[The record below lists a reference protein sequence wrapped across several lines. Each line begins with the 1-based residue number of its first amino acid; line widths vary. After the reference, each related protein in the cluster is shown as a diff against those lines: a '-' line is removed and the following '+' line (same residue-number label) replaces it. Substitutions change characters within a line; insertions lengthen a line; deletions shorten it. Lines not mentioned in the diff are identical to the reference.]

1 MLSGYGRDAKI
12 LIGAN
17 ALGQTFLWFSFF
29 IMPFYLKA
37 LGYDMKAM
45 GAFFSVQTIVGGL
58 FFLLAGHVSLHLGYR
73 KTLLLSALIGLI
85 GRLLQVLA
93 LNTTV
98 LFLGFVLVGV
108 NMGLRQPNYN
118 AYLSELVPDE
128 RRHEAFSKSFGLG
141 TLFNSLGV
149 LLAGFLPGYLMGLSL
164 AEETAYRITFS
175 LSILQFVFVVP
186 ALLLVRDVEVREK
199 RIKWERSLVLKIL
212 KFSLPSA
219 LIGLGA
225 GITIP
230 FMSIYFKLKFGE
242 TLQAISWIFFFQ
254 QLAMGLGSFGL
265 PELVRRW
272 GPVKVITSFQGT
284 ATFLFAIF
292 PSIETFALAGAVYV
306 LRAIL
311 MNIIWP
317 IYSSFMMG
325 FFKTEEKATANGI
338 QQAFST
344 FMRGV
349 GNSIGGTLFAVSL
362 AYPFYATALLYATA
376 TAMFYAFFIKHNEE

>member
-1 MLSGYGRDAKI
+1 MLSKYGRDAGI

-37 LGYDMKAM
+37 LGYGMGEL
-45 GAFFSVQTIVGGL
+45 GAFFSVQTLSGGV
-58 FFLLAGHVSLHLGYR
+58 FFLLAGQVSLHLGYR
-73 KTLLLSALIGLI
+73 KTLILSALLGAT

-93 LNTTV
+93 LNTTL

-128 RRHEAFSKSFGLG
+128 MRHEAFSRSFGLG

-149 LLAGFLPGYLMGLSL
+149 LLAGFLPGHLMEIGFP
-164 AEETAYRITFS
+164 EITAYRITFS
-175 LSILQFVFVVP
+175 LSLLQFTFVVP
-186 ALLLVRDVEVREK
+186 ALLVVRDVVVRVR
-199 RIKWERSLVLKIL
+199 RIEWRKSLVLRIL

-225 GITIP
+225 GMTIP
-230 FMSIYFKLKFGE
+230 FMSLYFKIRFGE

-265 PELVRRW
+265 PELVRKY
-272 GPVKVITSFQGT
+272 GPVRVITAFQGT
-284 ATFLFAIF
+284 ATLLFAVF

-317 IYSSFMMG
+317 INDSFMMG
-325 FFKTEEKATANGI
+325 FFRTEEKATANGI
-338 QQAFST
+338 RRAFST
-344 FMRGV
+344 FMRGI
-349 GNSIGGTLFAVSL
+349 GNSFGGTLFSMSL
-362 AYPFYATALLYATA
+362 AYPFYATAVLYAIA
-376 TAMFYAFFIKHNEE
+376 TVLFYAFFAGYERT

>member
-1 MLSGYGRDAKI
+1 MLSGYGRDARI

-37 LGYDMKAM
+37 LGYGMKAM
-45 GAFFSVQTIVGGL
+45 GVFFSAQTIVGGL
-58 FFLLAGHVSLHLGYR
+58 FFLLAGPISLRLGYR
-73 KTLLLSALIGLI
+73 RTLLLSALAGLA
-85 GRLLQVLA
+85 GRVLQVSA
-93 LNTTV
+93 ANWGV
-98 LFLGFVLVGV
+98 LFTGFVLVGV

-118 AYLSELVPDE
+118 AYLSELVPDDK
-128 RRHEAFSKSFGLG
+128 RHEAFSKSFGLG

-164 AEETAYRITFS
+164 AEETAYRVTFS
-175 LSILQFVFVVP
+175 LSILQFIFVIP
-186 ALLLVRDVEVREK
+186 ALLVVRDVEVKEK
-199 RIKWERSLVLKIL
+199 RIRWERALILKIL

-230 FMSIYFKLKFGE
+230 FMSLYFKIRFGE
-242 TLQAISWIFFFQ
+242 TLSAISYVFFFQ

-265 PELVRRW
+265 PELVRRY
-272 GPVKVITSFQGT
+272 GPVRVITSFQGT
-284 ATFLFAIF
+284 ATFLFVIF
-292 PSIETFALAGAVYV
+292 PSIETFVPAGAVYV

-317 IYSSFMMG
+317 INSSFMMG

-344 FMRGV
+344 FMRGI
-349 GNSIGGTLFAVSL
+349 GNSLGGTLFALSL
-362 AYPFYATALLYATA
+362 AYPFYATALLYAVA
-376 TAMFYAFFIKHNEE
+376 TGLFYTFFRRYN

>member
-1 MLSGYGRDAKI
+1 MLTEYGRDARI

-37 LGYDMKAM
+37 LGYGMKTM
-45 GAFFSVQTIVGGL
+45 GMFFSAQTIVGGL
-58 FFLLAGHVSLHLGYR
+58 FFLLAGPISLRLGYR
-73 KTLLLSALIGLI
+73 KTLLSSAIVGLA
-85 GRLLQVLA
+85 GRVFQVSASSWFVLL
-93 LNTTV
+93 
-98 LFLGFVLVGV
+98 LGFILVGV

-128 RRHEAFSKSFGLG
+128 MRHEAFSKSFGLG

-149 LLAGFLPGYLMGLSL
+149 LLAGFLPGYLVGAGLT
-164 AEETAYRITFS
+164 EETAYRLTFS
-175 LSILQFVFVVP
+175 LSLLQFAFVIP
-186 ALLLVRDVEVREK
+186 ALFIVRDVAVREK
-199 RIKWERSLVLKIL
+199 RIRWERNLVVKIL

-219 LIGLGA
+219 IIGLGA

-230 FMSIYFKLKFGE
+230 FMSLYFKIRFGE
-242 TLQAISWIFFFQ
+242 TLSAISYVFFFQ

-265 PELVRRW
+265 PELVRKW
-272 GPVKVITSFQGT
+272 GPVKVITSFQGA
-284 ATFLFAIF
+284 ATVLFAVF

-306 LRAIL
+306 ARAIL

-317 IYSSFMMG
+317 INSSFMMG
-325 FFKTEEKATANGI
+325 SFKTEEKATANGI

-349 GNSIGGTLFAVSL
+349 GNSVGGTLFAISL
-362 AYPFYATALLYATA
+362 VYPFYATAVLYAVA
-376 TAMFYAFFIKHNEE
+376 TVLFYAFFKRYN

>member
-1 MLSGYGRDAKI
+1 MLSGYGRDARI

-37 LGYDMKAM
+37 LGYGMKAM
-45 GAFFSVQTIVGGL
+45 GVFFSAQTIVGGL
-58 FFLLAGHVSLHLGYR
+58 FFLLAGPISLRLGYR
-73 KTLLLSALIGLI
+73 RTLLLSALAGLA
-85 GRLLQVLA
+85 GRVLQVSA
-93 LNTTV
+93 ANWGV
-98 LFLGFVLVGV
+98 LFTGFVLVGV

-118 AYLSELVPDE
+118 AYLSELVPDDK
-128 RRHEAFSKSFGLG
+128 RHEAFSKSFGLG

-149 LLAGFLPGYLMGLSL
+149 LLAGFLPGYLTGLSL
-164 AEETAYRITFS
+164 AEETAYRVTFS
-175 LSILQFVFVVP
+175 LSILQFIFVIP
-186 ALLLVRDVEVREK
+186 ALLVVRDVEVKEK
-199 RIKWERSLVLKIL
+199 RIRWERALILKIL

-230 FMSIYFKLKFGE
+230 FMSLYFKIRFGE
-242 TLQAISWIFFFQ
+242 TLSAISYVFFFQ

-265 PELVRRW
+265 PELVRRY
-272 GPVKVITSFQGT
+272 GPVRVITSFQGT
-284 ATFLFAIF
+284 ATFLFVIF
-292 PSIETFALAGAVYV
+292 PSIGTFVLAGAVYV

-317 IYSSFMMG
+317 INSSFMMG

-344 FMRGV
+344 FMRGI
-349 GNSIGGTLFAVSL
+349 GNSLGGTLFALSL
-362 AYPFYATALLYATA
+362 AYPFYATALLYAVA
-376 TAMFYAFFIKHNEE
+376 TGLFYTFFRRYN

>member
-1 MLSGYGRDAKI
+1 MLTEYGRDARI

-37 LGYDMKAM
+37 LGYGMKTM
-45 GAFFSVQTIVGGL
+45 GMFFSAQTIVGGL
-58 FFLLAGHVSLHLGYR
+58 FFLLAGPISLRLGYR
-73 KTLLLSALIGLI
+73 KTLLSSAIVGLA
-85 GRLLQVLA
+85 GRVLQVSA
-93 LNTTV
+93 SSWFV
-98 LFLGFVLVGV
+98 LLLGFILVGV

-128 RRHEAFSKSFGLG
+128 MRHEAFSKSFGLG

-149 LLAGFLPGYLMGLSL
+149 LLAGFLPGYLVGAGLT
-164 AEETAYRITFS
+164 EETAYRLTFS
-175 LSILQFVFVVP
+175 LSLLQFAFVIP
-186 ALLLVRDVEVREK
+186 ALFIVRDVAVREK
-199 RIKWERSLVLKIL
+199 RIRWERNLVVKIL

-219 LIGLGA
+219 IIGLGA

-230 FMSIYFKLKFGE
+230 FMSLYFKIRFGE
-242 TLQAISWIFFFQ
+242 TLSAISYVFFFQ

-265 PELVRRW
+265 PELVRKW
-272 GPVKVITSFQGT
+272 GPVKVITSFQGA
-284 ATFLFAIF
+284 ATVLFAVF

-306 LRAIL
+306 ARAIL

-317 IYSSFMMG
+317 INSSFMMG
-325 FFKTEEKATANGI
+325 SFKTEEKATANGI

-349 GNSIGGTLFAVSL
+349 GNSVGGTLFAISL
-362 AYPFYATALLYATA
+362 VYPFYATAVLYAVA
-376 TAMFYAFFIKHNEE
+376 TVLFYAFFKRYN

>member
-1 MLSGYGRDAKI
+1 MLSKYGRDAKI

-29 IMPFYLKA
+29 IMPFYLTA
-37 LGYDMKAM
+37 LGYNEKEM
-45 GAFFSVQTIVGGL
+45 GAFFSTQTTVGGL
-58 FFLLAGHVSLHLGYR
+58 FFLLAGYVSLRLGYK
-73 KTLLLSALIGLI
+73 KTLILSAFAGLI

-93 LNTTV
+93 PNTFI

-118 AYLSELVPDE
+118 AYLSELVPGE
-128 RRHEAFSKSFGLG
+128 MRHEAFSKSFGLG

-149 LLAGFLPGYLMGLSL
+149 LLAGFLPEYLMGLSF

-175 LSILQFVFVVP
+175 LSVLQFVFVIP
-186 ALLLVRDVEVREK
+186 ALLLVHDVEVRERK
-199 RIKWERSLVLKIL
+199 IRWERDLVIKIL

-230 FMSIYFKLKFGE
+230 FMSIYFKKRFGE
-242 TLQAISWIFFFQ
+242 TLQAISWVFFFQ

-265 PELVRRW
+265 PELVRRY
-272 GPVKVITSFQGT
+272 GPVRVITSFQGL
-284 ATFLFAIF
+284 ATLLFVVF
-292 PSIETFALAGAVYV
+292 PSLETFALAGAVYV

-317 IYSSFMMG
+317 INDSFMMG
-325 FFKTEEKATANGI
+325 FFRAEEKATANGI
-338 QQAFST
+338 RQAFST
-344 FMRGV
+344 FMRGI

-362 AYPFYATALLYATA
+362 AYPFYATAILYAVA
-376 TAMFYAFFIKHNEE
+376 TVMFYVLFIKHNE

>member
-1 MLSGYGRDAKI
+1 MFSEYGRDAKI
-12 LIGAN
+12 LITAN

-29 IMPFYLKA
+29 IMPFYLRA

-45 GAFFSVQTIVGGL
+45 GVFFSAQTIVGGL
-58 FFLLAGHVSLHLGYR
+58 FFLLAGPISLRLGYR
-73 KTLLLSALIGLI
+73 KTLLLSALVGLS
-85 GRLLQVLA
+85 GRILQILA
-93 LNTTV
+93 VNWAV
-98 LFLGFVLVGV
+98 LFLGFTLVGV

-118 AYLSELVPDE
+118 AYLSELVPE
-128 RRHEAFSKSFGLG
+128 EKRHEAFSKSFGLG

-149 LLAGFLPGYLMGLSL
+149 LLAGFLPGYLIGSGL
-164 AEETAYRITFS
+164 AKETAYRMTFS
-175 LSILQFVFVVP
+175 LSLLQFALVVP
-186 ALLLVRDVEVREK
+186 TLFLVRDVEVKEK
-199 RIKWERSLVLKIL
+199 RIRWERDLVVKIL

-230 FMSIYFKLKFGE
+230 FMSLYFKLRFGE

-265 PELVRRW
+265 PELVKKY

-317 IYSSFMMG
+317 INSSFMMG

-376 TAMFYAFFIKHNEE
+376 TAMFYVFFIKHNEE

>member
-1 MLSGYGRDAKI
+1 MISKYGRDAKI

-37 LGYDMKAM
+37 LGYNMKAM
-45 GAFFSVQTIVGGL
+45 GAFFSAQTLVGGF
-58 FFLLAGHVSLHLGYR
+58 FFLLAGPVSLRLGYR
-73 KTLLLSALIGLI
+73 KTLLLSAFLGLL
-85 GRLLQVLA
+85 GRFLQVLA
-93 LNTTV
+93 TNWLV
-98 LFLGFVLVGV
+98 LISGFVLVGI

-118 AYLSELVPDE
+118 TYLSELVPDSK
-128 RRHEAFSKSFGLG
+128 RHEAFSRSFGLG

-149 LLAGFLPGYLMGLSL
+149 LLAGFLPGYLMGTGLPT
-164 AEETAYRITFS
+164 ETAYRITFS
-175 LSILQFVFVVP
+175 FSILQFVFVIP
-186 ALLLVRDVEVREK
+186 ALLMVRDVAVRE
-199 RIKWERSLVLKIL
+199 RRVKWEKSLVLKIL

-230 FMSIYFKLKFGE
+230 FMSIYFKLRFGE
-242 TLQAISWIFFFQ
+242 TLRAISWIFFFQ
-254 QLAMGLGSFGL
+254 QLSMGLGSFAL

-272 GPVKVITSFQGT
+272 GPVKVITSFQG
-284 ATFLFAIF
+284 AAALLFMIF

-311 MNIIWP
+311 MNIVGP
-317 IYSSFMMG
+317 INSSFMMG

-338 QQAFST
+338 QQAFWT
-344 FMRGV
+344 FTRGI

-362 AYPFYATALLYATA
+362 TYPFYATAALYATA

>member
-1 MLSGYGRDAKI
+1 MLSGYGRDTKI

-45 GAFFSVQTIVGGL
+45 GAFFSVQTMVGGL
-58 FFLLAGHVSLHLGYR
+58 FFLLAGPVSLRLGYR
-73 KTLLLSALIGLI
+73 KTLLLSAFLGFL
-85 GRLLQVLA
+85 GRVLQVLA
-93 LNTTV
+93 MNWVT
-98 LFLGFVLVGV
+98 LFLGFTLVGV

-118 AYLSELVPDE
+118 AYLSELVPGE
-128 RRHEAFSKSFGLG
+128 KRHEAFSKSFGLG

-149 LLAGFLPGYLMGLSL
+149 LLAGSLPGYLVETGL
-164 AEETAYRITFS
+164 AGETAYRLTFS
-175 LSILQFVFVVP
+175 LSLLQFVFVVP
-186 ALLLVRDVEVREK
+186 ALLLVKDVTVREK
-199 RIKWERSLVLKIL
+199 RIRWERSLVVKIL

-230 FMSIYFKLKFGE
+230 FMSLYFKLRFGE
-242 TLQAISWIFFFQ
+242 TLSTISYVFFFQ

-265 PELVRRW
+265 PELVRKY

-284 ATFLFAIF
+284 ATFLFTIF

-306 LRAIL
+306 ARAIL

-317 IYSSFMMG
+317 INSSFMMG

-344 FMRGV
+344 FMRGI
-349 GNSIGGTLFAVSL
+349 GNSIGGTLFALSL

-376 TAMFYAFFIKHNEE
+376 TALFYAFFIKHN

>member
-1 MLSGYGRDAKI
+1 MLSNYSRDAKI

-37 LGYDMKAM
+37 LGYSMRTM
-45 GAFFSVQTIVGGL
+45 GAFFSAQTMVGGL
-58 FFLLAGHVSLHLGYR
+58 FFLLAGPISLRLGYR
-73 KTLLLSALIGLI
+73 KTLILSAFLGFF
-85 GRLLQVLA
+85 GRILQVLA
-93 LNTTV
+93 INWVL
-98 LFLGFVLVGV
+98 LFLGFTLVGV

-118 AYLSELVPDE
+118 AYLSELVPEE

-149 LLAGFLPGYLMGLSL
+149 LLAGFLPGYLIGTGLTQ
-164 AEETAYRITFS
+164 ETAYRLTFS
-175 LSILQFVFVVP
+175 LSLLQFAFVVP
-186 ALLLVRDVEVREK
+186 ALLLVRDVEVKEK
-199 RIKWERSLVLKIL
+199 RIRWKRALVVKIL

-230 FMSIYFKLKFGE
+230 FMSLYFKLRFGE
-242 TLQAISWIFFFQ
+242 TLSTISYVFFFQ

-265 PELVRRW
+265 PELVRKY
-272 GPVKVITSFQGT
+272 GPVKVITSFQGI

-292 PSIETFALAGAVYV
+292 PSIETFTLAGAVYV

-317 IYSSFMMG
+317 INNSFMMG
-325 FFKTEEKATANGI
+325 FFKTEEKATANGV

-344 FMRGV
+344 FMRGI

-362 AYPFYATALLYATA
+362 AYPFYATAILYATA
-376 TAMFYAFFIKHNEE
+376 TALFYAFFIEHNGE

>member
-1 MLSGYGRDAKI
+1 MLTEYGRDARI

-37 LGYDMKAM
+37 LGYGMKTM
-45 GAFFSVQTIVGGL
+45 GMFFSAQTIVGGL
-58 FFLLAGHVSLHLGYR
+58 FFLLAGPISLRLGYR
-73 KTLLLSALIGLI
+73 KTLLSSAIVGLA
-85 GRLLQVLA
+85 GRVLQVSA
-93 LNTTV
+93 SSWFV
-98 LFLGFVLVGV
+98 LLLGFILVGV

-128 RRHEAFSKSFGLG
+128 MRHEAFSKSFGLG

-149 LLAGFLPGYLMGLSL
+149 LLAGFLPGYLVGAGLT
-164 AEETAYRITFS
+164 EETAYRLTFS
-175 LSILQFVFVVP
+175 LSLLQFAFVIP
-186 ALLLVRDVEVREK
+186 ALFIVRDVAVREK
-199 RIKWERSLVLKIL
+199 RIRWERNLVVKIL

-219 LIGLGA
+219 IIGLGA

-230 FMSIYFKLKFGE
+230 FMSLYFKIRFGE
-242 TLQAISWIFFFQ
+242 TLSAISYVFFFQ

-265 PELVRRW
+265 PELVRKW
-272 GPVKVITSFQGT
+272 GPVKVITSFQGA
-284 ATFLFAIF
+284 ATVLFAVF

-306 LRAIL
+306 ARAIL

-317 IYSSFMMG
+317 INSSFMMG
-325 FFKTEEKATANGI
+325 SFKTEEKATANGI

-349 GNSIGGTLFAVSL
+349 GNSVGGTLFAISL
-362 AYPFYATALLYATA
+362 VYPFYATAVLYAVA
-376 TAMFYAFFIKHNEE
+376 TALFYAFFKRYN